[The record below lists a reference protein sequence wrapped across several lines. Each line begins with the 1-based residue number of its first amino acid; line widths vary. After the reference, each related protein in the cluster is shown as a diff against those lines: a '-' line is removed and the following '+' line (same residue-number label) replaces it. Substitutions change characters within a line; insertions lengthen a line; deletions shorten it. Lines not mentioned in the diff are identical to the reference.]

1 MLTEK
6 CKILHNYF
14 GLNWHLNSYVEVLAS
29 SVVVFGDGGLWEIIK
44 LRLGHEHGDLMM
56 GLEPLREE
64 APKKLPIPTHPF
76 SLFLNPCH
84 ERVQQE
90 GSHPQGRKKDL
101 TGKQLC
107 YYHDLG
113 LLALRNVEKINFHC
127 LNHLV

>member
-1 MLTEK
+1 MLYILGKHYSAYGSMLGSMSALGSMHTEK

-64 APKKLPIPTHPF
+64 APRNSPSQPP
-76 SLFLNPCH
+76 SLSF
-84 ERVQQE
+84 
-90 GSHPQGRKKDL
+90 
-101 TGKQLC
+101 
-107 YYHDLG
+107 
-113 LLALRNVEKINFHC
+113 
-127 LNHLV
+127 